1 MTLVHVPRRWS
12 ADGPRD
18 MMGGMSQSQ
27 EAVVEFGPADDQDE
41 PARRGAGAGRF
52 LTGLARDRR
61 LVPIAAALGA
71 LALFAS
77 LVSEWQVTA
86 LDATILRE
94 ADAGNRPFTT
104 TIADLDGW
112 GGGYV
117 VGLLLLVAATVITLF
132 GPAAGR
138 VYARLVALSAGGVL
152 LAVVVTL
159 WSYLGETSRI
169 VGQIDAITL
178 DEDQMQVT
186 VGRGVWCAGVGV
198 VLVTLAAYL
207 AGRGTAPAAAPQEEE
222 SGDALPDEPAAAWSW
237 RRPADEDEAP
247 DAPFDLTVA
256 PVKPWTAS
264 DDNRD
269 KADPGI
275 SG

>member
-1 MTLVHVPRRWS
+1 
-12 ADGPRD
+12 

-27 EAVVEFGPADDQDE
+27 EAVLEFGPAGDDDE
-41 PARRGAGAGRF
+41 SPRRGAGAGRF
-52 LTGLARDRR
+52 LSGLARDRR

-77 LVSEWQVTA
+77 LISEWQVTA

-104 TIADLDGW
+104 TIADLGGW

-117 VGLLLLVAATVITLF
+117 VGLLLLAAATVLTLF

-138 VYARLVALSAGGVL
+138 VYARLIALSAGGVL

-178 DEDQMQVT
+178 DDDQMQVS

-198 VLVTLAAYL
+198 ALVTLAAYL
-207 AGRGTAPAAAPQEEE
+207 AGRGSALVAAAEDEDE
-222 SGDALPDEPAAAWSW
+222 TDDDDEPAPAWSW
-237 RRPADEDEAP
+237 RRPADDDEAP

-256 PVKPWTAS
+256 PAKPWTAS

>member
-12 ADGPRD
+12 ADGPPA

-27 EAVVEFGPADDQDE
+27 EAVVEFGPADERDE

-52 LTGLARDRR
+52 LSGLARDRR
-61 LVPIAAALGA
+61 LVPVAAALGA

-104 TIADLDGW
+104 TIADLGGW

-117 VGLLLLVAATVITLF
+117 AGLLLLTAATVLTLF
-132 GPAAGR
+132 GPAPGR
-138 VYARLVALSAGGVL
+138 AYARLVALSAGGVL

-159 WSYLGETSRI
+159 WSHLGETSRI
-169 VGQIDAITL
+169 VGQIDAMTL
-178 DEDQMQVT
+178 DDDQMQVS

-198 VLVTLAAYL
+198 ALVMLSAYL
-207 AGRGTAPAAAPQEEE
+207 AGRGTASVAAPDAAA
-222 SGDALPDEPAAAWSW
+222 DAVPDEPAAVWSW
-237 RRPADEDEAP
+237 RRPADEEEAP
-247 DAPFDLTVA
+247 DAPFDLTVGPA
-256 PVKPWTAS
+256 KPWTAS